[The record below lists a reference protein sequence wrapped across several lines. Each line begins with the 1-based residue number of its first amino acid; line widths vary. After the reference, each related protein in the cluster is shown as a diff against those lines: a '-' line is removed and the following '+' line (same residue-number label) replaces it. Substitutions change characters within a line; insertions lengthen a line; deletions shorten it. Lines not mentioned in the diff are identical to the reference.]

1 MKKILKYL
9 AYLTG
14 VIALVIIVLLSYIK
28 LALPNVDPAP
38 NLKVEITNEKIER
51 GKYLANHVMLC
62 VDCHSTRDW
71 SSFSGPL
78 IKGTEGKGG
87 EVFDQK
93 LGFPGKYT
101 APNITPFHL
110 KNWTDGEIFR
120 AITSGVS
127 KDGRALFSI
136 MPYQHYGQLDKN
148 DIEAVIAYIRTLN
161 PIEHEVEAPQSDFP
175 MNFIINTFPEKPEF
189 SNTPQHADKI
199 NYGKYMITAAGCMDC
214 HTKQDKGKFVGEF
227 YAGGFDFKLSNGS
240 MVTSANITPDKAT
253 GIGNWTKEQFVERFK
268 LYANNYTNTKVNT
281 GEFQT
286 IMPWMMYSGM
296 NTEDLEAIYAYLQ
309 TLPPVK
315 NQINTATPHL
325 N

>member
-110 KNWTDGEIFR
+110 KNWTDGENFR
-120 AITSGVS
+120 AIKSGVS

-136 MPYQHYGQLDKN
+136 
-148 DIEAVIAYIRTLN
+148 
-161 PIEHEVEAPQSDFP
+161 
-175 MNFIINTFPEKPEF
+175 
-189 SNTPQHADKI
+189 
-199 NYGKYMITAAGCMDC
+199 
-214 HTKQDKGKFVGEF
+214 
-227 YAGGFDFKLSNGS
+227 
-240 MVTSANITPDKAT
+240 
-253 GIGNWTKEQFVERFK
+253 
-268 LYANNYTNTKVNT
+268 
-281 GEFQT
+281 
-286 IMPWMMYSGM
+286 
-296 NTEDLEAIYAYLQ
+296 
-309 TLPPVK
+309 
-315 NQINTATPHL
+315 
-325 N
+325 